1 VAIAAITKFVVR
13 LADIVITLWKS
24 WRLKMFDLHRHDE
37 FSFYDGS
44 GKAKDLAIL
53 AKEKGFTALGLTNH
67 GNTSGNIIHYDACKA
82 AGIKPIMGCEGYFL
96 PKYKPQNRGYHL
108 ILIAKDVEG
117 YRNLNIIQS
126 KGEEQKYYNP
136 IWTFDLLEKYHE
148 GLICTSAC
156 VASYS
161 SQCIL
166 NGKIDLA
173 KKYLKR
179 MQTIFGD
186 DFYIEI
192 QPYKVSE
199 KGMQETVN
207 VELIKL
213 SKELKIKMVL
223 TSDSHRGAKEDI
235 EVYIKMHQLK
245 NNDAERLK
253 HVRETYDE
261 RYMPDLPDMKNRFIK
276 MHSKDFGK
284 EQAIIMADK
293 MYANLEEIEAKVS
306 DTIIDDI
313 ASMPTLPKFDENID
327 AHKLL
332 IKKIKQGMK
341 DRGVYNK
348 SEYRQRIK
356 DEMKVVSDKHF
367 EDYFLIV
374 QDYVNW
380 AKEQGITVGPGR
392 GSGCNCLLNYVL
404 KITDVDPIY
413 FKLDYRRFIN
423 PEKTKLPDIDID
435 FETARRG
442 EVIDYLINKF
452 PGYSCRIASYGTF
465 KTANLINDLAKTY
478 DDFSAQEIA
487 NVKKIVGKYRNVETD
502 VIDSNALLRD
512 SEVIQYNKKYKYFF
526 DAFVFLYSKV
536 KFMGTHASG
545 AAVAANDIY
554 YYTAI
559 RLDKDGNKFSAYN
572 LNDLERI
579 GIVKYDLLGL
589 GTMQS
594 IGELRRLTGKNGL
607 TEEDFTDEKIMA
619 EFEAGKTNGVFQY
632 DKRAAQD
639 ILIKIHA
646 NNINDIIAASAMN
659 RPGPLSMGIPSH
671 YAKAK
676 EDWTERENKPV
687 YAELVDETYGNILY
701 QEQIIGISNKYG
713 GLTYNDADKVRKM
726 GDLPELV
733 REYGEEYTKTFV
745 KGMARFGVSE
755 SDAKDLFQKF
765 ISTYSFNKGHAT
777 GYGLISL
784 EEMYYKVYYP
794 ELFWYVK
801 LKQTDFDKNGAKFL
815 SEAVSDGIVVFLP
828 HVNYTAEFSIRKVD
842 GEYALQMGMNV
853 LKGVGDKAAYYIE
866 QERKANGIFTSF
878 DNFYDRCKSR
888 LVTSRVIDILK
899 EQGALEFNKKIY
911 LSRVTKYNSTLFAK
925 SENLKR

>member
-1 VAIAAITKFVVR
+1 
-13 LADIVITLWKS
+13 
-24 WRLKMFDLHRHDE
+24 MFDLHRHDE

-53 AKEKGFTALGLTNH
+53 AKQKGFTALGLTNH
-67 GNTSGNIIHYDACKA
+67 GNTSGNILHYDACKA
-82 AGIKPIMGCEGYFL
+82 AGVKPVMGCEGYFL

-179 MQTIFGD
+179 MQDIFGD

-213 SKELKIKMVL
+213 AKELKIKMVL

-235 EVYIKMHQLK
+235 EVYLKMHELK
-245 NNDAERLK
+245 NPDPERLQ
-253 HVRETYDE
+253 HIRETYDE
-261 RYMPDLPDMKNRFIK
+261 RYMPDLWDMHKRFIK

-284 EQAIIMADK
+284 EQAKIMADK
-293 MYANLEEIEAKVS
+293 MYANLEEIEEKVS
-306 DTIIDDI
+306 GTIIDDI
-313 ASMPTLPKFDENID
+313 ANMPTLPKFDETQD

-341 DRGVYNK
+341 DRGVYNNPI
-348 SEYRQRIK
+348 YRQRIK

-374 QDYVNW
+374 QDYANW
-380 AKEQGITVGPGR
+380 AKEHGITVGPGR

-423 PEKTKLPDIDID
+423 PEKSKLPDIDID

-442 EVIDYLINKF
+442 EVIDYLINRF
-452 PGYSCRIASYGTF
+452 PGHSCRIASYGTF
-465 KTANLINDLAKTY
+465 KTANLINDLVKTY
-478 DDFSAQEIA
+478 SDFEKDDLPKI
-487 NVKKIVGKYRNVETD
+487 KKIVYKYLNVDTD
-502 VIDSNALLRD
+502 IIDSENLRND
-512 SEVIQYNKKYKYFF
+512 PEAKYYNKRYKNFF
-526 DAFVFLYSKV
+526 DAFIFLYSKV

-545 AAVAANDIY
+545 AAVSAQDIF
-554 YYTAI
+554 YYTAL

-579 GIVKYDLLGL
+579 GIIKYDLLGL
-589 GTMQS
+589 NTMQS
-594 IGELRRLTGKNGL
+594 IGELRRLTHKNGL
-607 TEEDFTDEKIMA
+607 EEKDFTDPKIMA
-619 EFEAGKTNGVFQY
+619 EFEAGKTNGIFQY
-632 DKRAAQD
+632 DKKAAQE

-676 EDWTERENKPV
+676 ETWKDKKDKPV
-687 YAELVDETYGNILY
+687 YSDLVDETYGNILY
-701 QEQIIGISNKYG
+701 QEQIIGISNKFG
-713 GLTYNDADKVRKM
+713 GLPYNDADKVRKM

-733 REYGEEYTKTFV
+733 REYAEDYTKTFV
-745 KGMARFGVSE
+745 KGMARYGVSE
-755 SDAKDLFQKF
+755 EEAKDLFQKF

-794 ELFWYVK
+794 EDFWYVK
-801 LKQTDFDKNGAKFL
+801 LKQTDFEKNGTKFL
-815 SEAVSDGIVVFLP
+815 SEAVKDGIVVFLP
-828 HVNYTAEFSIRKVD
+828 HVNYSAEFSTRKMD
-842 GEYALQMGMNV
+842 GEWVLQMGLNV
-853 LKGVGDKAAYYIE
+853 YKGVGDKAAFEIE
-866 QERKANGIFTSF
+866 KERKENGIFTSF

-888 LVTSRVIDILK
+888 IVTSRVIDILK
-899 EQGALEFNKKIY
+899 EQGALEFNRKTY
-911 LSRVTKYNSTLFAK
+911 LNRVTKYNSTLFAK
-925 SENLKR
+925 SERL